1 MANIG
6 PILYVTNVEKEGS
19 YIKIWGQTDR
29 NISICIEKALQ
40 QLASHFQNGE
50 FLPNYESLY
59 YGALCC
65 AKYKDGN
72 YYRARVMNT
81 NFVHQGLVELVFVDY
96 GNKDMVHY
104 SNIRMMPSLPP
115 TISNIPPQA
124 KHYILANV
132 THSPPAWNDQN
143 FEIMSNDIRCFEY
156 DLLVLTQVGPFA
168 LIKLLRN
175 NEDLA
180 LNLVSKG
187 LVITVLTQVQIMDLQ
202 NYLTAMQQQ
211 HHRAAQSSNQLQ
223 HNTATI
229 LAYKTIPLEVGVEHE
244 VFVSYVT
251 DGPCIFSIQLKKM
264 EESLKKLMTEIN
276 SVTLVPLDEN
286 PLPGTVCLA
295 RSAEDGYIC
304 RAVITNMVDDQFK
317 VSIQKPE

>member
-1 MANIG
+1 MANLG
-6 PILYVTNVEKEGS
+6 TILYATFVEKEGA

-29 NISICIEKALQ
+29 NISSGIEKALQ
-40 QLASHFQNGE
+40 QLTPRFQNGE
-50 FLPNYESLY
+50 FLPNYESLF
-59 YGALCC
+59 YGVLCC

-72 YYRARVMNT
+72 YYRARVTNT
-81 NFVHQGLVELVFVDY
+81 NFIQQGLVELIFIDF
-96 GNKDMVHY
+96 GNKEMVHC
-104 SNIRMMPSLPP
+104 SNIRMMTSLPP

-132 THSPPAWNDQN
+132 THPPPAWNDQN
-143 FEIMSNDIRCFEY
+143 FEIIMNDVRFLEFH
-156 DLLVLTQVGPFA
+156 LLILTQIGPFP

-180 LNLVSKG
+180 LNLVSRG
-187 LVITVLTQVQIMDLQ
+187 LAVTVLTQAQVMDLQ
-202 NYLTAMQQQ
+202 NYLINMSQQ
-211 HHRAAQSSNQLQ
+211 HHRPAQVSNQVQ
-223 HNTATI
+223 NNTPT
-229 LAYKTIPLEVGVEHE
+229 LLTYKTIPLEPGIEHE

-264 EESLKKLMTEIN
+264 EDLLKKLMTEIN

-317 VSIQKPE
+317 VKLNF